1 MTRLIQIIFEKIL
14 CRKHLKIKILDERKE
29 CKKRLRKMPMPN
41 KNWTE
46 NAGKKTVGYGK
57 CFEGVAQQSQRDW
70 PNSGFLFL
78 LVLLKR
84 GSQLEKRTLMY

>member
-1 MTRLIQIIFEKIL
+1 MQKAIEKNAYAKQKL
-14 CRKHLKIKILDERKE
+14 DRKCRK
-29 CKKRLRKMPMPN
+29 
-41 KNWTE
+41 
-46 NAGKKTVGYGK
+46 KKTVGYGK

-70 PNSGFLFL
+70 ANSGFLFL